1 MKKTM
6 PAAALVLALCAPA
19 FADSYFSL
27 HIGGFPFVH
36 HGRHVRTVVAYHHP
50 PIVVQ
55 RPVVRVI
62 HRPAGHWEWQDS
74 RVWVPGYQE
83 KVWVPPRYEV
93 VFVPA
98 YHDPHGNWI
107 EGHHERRLVAEGYY
121 RDEWRPGYYRIERR
135 KVWVPY

>member
-1 MKKTM
+1 
-6 PAAALVLALCAPA
+6 
-19 FADSYFSL
+19 
-27 HIGGFPFVH
+27 
-36 HGRHVRTVVAYHHP
+36 
-50 PIVVQ
+50 
-55 RPVVRVI
+55 
-62 HRPAGHWEWQDS
+62 
-74 RVWVPGYQE
+74 VPGYQE